1 MYLLLTVVKTL
12 TVHIVRMVKKGQNDP
27 IDMAYYNG
35 ITSVWEV
42 VVRCPTFAEN
52 DFLVEDLFLCINYE
66 NWSESSEWNHKYRLI
81 IYMYLKWISKYNE

>member
-27 IDMAYYNG
+27 IDMAHYNG

-42 VVRCPTFAEN
+42 VVGCPTFAEN
-52 DFLVEDLFLCINYE
+52 AFLVADLLCINYE
-66 NWSESSEWNHKYRLI
+66 NWSESIWVKS
-81 IYMYLKWISKYNE
+81 